1 MDNGDSTT
9 PAISSRIYL
18 HDFPGPPREHLKIR
32 PACLSR
38 EIIRFLLIPGTS
50 LRTLPFYDT

>member
-1 MDNGDSTT
+1 MGIRRLQLYQAVYILMTS
-9 PAISSRIYL
+9 
-18 HDFPGPPREHLKIR
+18 GPPREYPKVR

-38 EIIRFLLIPGTS
+38 ETIRFLLIPGTS